1 MNLLTAIPLM
11 LPDGQPAARVDV
23 ALATIDIASLVVTIK
38 VIGYD
43 ADGNARRIEEVLHQL
58 TALREIPADEL
69 VQIAEAHFSQDNKD
83 EQ

>member
-1 MNLLTAIPLM
+1 MNITLT
-11 LPDGQPAARVDV
+11 LPDGSMAARVDV
-23 ALATIDIASLVVTIK
+23 VLATIDIASLVVTIK